1 MILNNKEF
9 KKYEEGM
16 TVEDLIEYKNFN
28 RNLIIVKV
36 NNKLINKNNYN
47 KRKIKQDDRVEI
59 HYLLAGG

>member
-1 MILNNKEF
+1 MILNNKKF
-9 KKYEEGM
+9 KKYKEGM

-36 NNKLINKNNYN
+36 NNKLINKNNYK

>member
-16 TVEDLIEYKNFN
+16 TVEDIIEYKDFN
-28 RNLIIVKV
+28 RNLIIVKI
-36 NNKLINKNNYN
+36 NSKLINKNNYN
-47 KRKIKQDDRVEI
+47 KRKIEQDDRVEI